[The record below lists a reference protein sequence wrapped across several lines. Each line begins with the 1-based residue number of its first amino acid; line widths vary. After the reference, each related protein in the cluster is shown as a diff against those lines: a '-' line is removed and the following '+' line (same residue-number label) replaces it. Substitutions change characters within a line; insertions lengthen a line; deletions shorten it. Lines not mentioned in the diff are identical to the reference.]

1 MKYMVSPKDDELFF
15 GLYDAES
22 AQREYLISQYLV
34 GQKVRVT
41 EVVGYADIRHVFSVE
56 PFFNNGRAVDPC
68 ILYTK
73 VRSVYRVADLAYL
86 SPRQINQSI
95 SDVCHMEGWSPAHF
109 LEAFCYELTKTVG
122 MMHKLGCCNDTLDP
136 NNVTLAAEIT
146 DFEWITTP
154 ACSLPVAPYYPDIEK
169 RRAKEIVY
177 LFEVCFQLSCYMGK
191 VNRISEITAIIK
203 KTYISLIPE
212 KRDFL
217 AQLFDTA
224 EPVVYS
230 D

>member
-1 MKYMVSPKDDELFF
+1 
-15 GLYDAES
+15 
-22 AQREYLISQYLV
+22 
-34 GQKVRVT
+34 
-41 EVVGYADIRHVFSVE
+41 
-56 PFFNNGRAVDPC
+56 
-68 ILYTK
+68 
-73 VRSVYRVADLAYL
+73 
-86 SPRQINQSI
+86 
-95 SDVCHMEGWSPAHF
+95 MEGWSPPHF
-109 LEAFCYELTKTVG
+109 LEAFCYELTKTAG

-146 DFEWITTP
+146 DFEWITTL

-177 LFEVCFQLSCYMGK
+177 LLEVCFQLSCYMGK